1 MLLQQLIGGLPR
13 GFIKQILSPTCVRCL
28 INHIGSSNHFLH
40 RAAEKLRRAILKR
53 SDVDPDT
60 IPAILT
66 RLITPPFDNISFDRR
81 TKTKTI
87 ETLFSNAAKAG
98 IPEVLHFLE
107 DLILLPGADNEKS
120 NTCAR
125 QVLVE
130 HLVNAVRS
138 VQIEST
144 MKPRTMDFMQG
155 ALFLI
160 SKFAYFDI
168 PFPPNPGTDVPT
180 PIMTSASRNLF
191 RTRLSSLLSYLIA
204 QSIDASQIAYD
215 LVFSLN
221 KHGDQSGA
229 PQVLLQLEHE
239 MQEVMDDALETLQ
252 SLQSKKGQRT
262 TKPGTYD
269 SRILLVALSILQVHN
284 GDPDAIGILDDL
296 RFVFRRQA
304 ESPGEP
310 EQKDD
315 VGAIVEIL
323 LSLVSKPS
331 QLFRRVSH
339 DVFASLTADITE
351 QGLEPM
357 FKVRRL

>member
-13 GFIKQILSPTCVRCL
+13 GLIEQILSPTCVRCF

-53 SDVDPDT
+53 SDVNPDT
-60 IPAILT
+60 IPAVLT
-66 RLITPPFDNISFDRR
+66 RLIAPPFGDISFDRR
-81 TKTKTI
+81 TKTKTV
-87 ETLFSNAAKAG
+87 ETLLSNAAKAG
-98 IPEVLHFLE
+98 ILEVLHFLE

-120 NTCAR
+120 NTSAR
-125 QVLVE
+125 QILVE

-221 KHGDQSGA
+221 KHQDQSGA

-239 MQEVMDDALETLQ
+239 MQKVMDDALETLR

-284 GDPDAIGILDDL
+284 GDPDAIGILEDL
-296 RFVFRRQA
+296 RIIFRRQA